1 MMKKYLMMGIAALA
15 LASCSKDDITY
26 VNPDEAKYEMV
37 FVNRFGTPNPNHTW
51 GFGSSTRAFTRG
63 FYADANEWAATD
75 GGQYIVPDPLT
86 AGQKARVQYYFQMN
100 QYPGGT
106 KDYGQIDFFVQ
117 QVYTGNTDPMAGKS
131 PEIYKSVARVLDNG
145 NSDLP
150 GGINMDHLT
159 AGSDAEH
166 INNFN
171 HGTRSTYPNVLDYT
185 DEVQYAKNDNDQHHH
200 PDEISLMLNTKT
212 DKFGYANSDASIVRN
227 DRYRQVSA
235 EVIDE
240 FCDNDA
246 NFATW
251 LSNKGITDDKVN
263 DKWAERGRSF
273 IGFDFDMIVDTDC
286 YDKNW
291 QTGAINELTF
301 WGEFYVNG
309 VKQTNYVYQYNN
321 KPVKMLSDQTNKYCG
336 QTETLSDTELYTDLY
351 DADNNNA
358 YLGKQ
363 LNTAVIDDKLDHGF
377 LPVAN
382 KQYREWVK
390 VGGCA
395 DGYYSDWIVTFMP
408 AKKYTTTIP
417 DDDPYDYRVMAED
430 LSYDEKSDF
439 DFNDVVFDVKYVS
452 STIAKVKVRAAGGV
466 WPIRIAGNDNYE
478 VHALLGSTG
487 KLTMM
492 NTYGGHHNDFEADDI
507 EVSGSF
513 GTSAADAQFKAGVR
527 DIKIEVSKNGGPWVE
542 LKAPTG
548 KVASK
553 IGVPVEVDWCDE
565 FKDIDDKWGEGAFAA
580 WVQSEQAP
588 FWKGVQ

>member
-321 KPVKMLSDQTNKYCG
+321 KPVLMQDIPQILIPIWLAATAS
-336 QTETLSDTELYTDLY
+336 
-351 DADNNNA
+351 
-358 YLGKQ
+358 
-363 LNTAVIDDKLDHGF
+363 TAVLI
-377 LPVAN
+377 PT
-382 KQYREWVK
+382 
-390 VGGCA
+390 A
-395 DGYYSDWIVTFMP
+395 DAPRSFAILISDGV
-408 AKKYTTTIP
+408 
-417 DDDPYDYRVMAED
+417 
-430 LSYDEKSDF
+430 SYD
-439 DFNDVVFDVKYVS
+439 
-452 STIAKVKVRAAGGV
+452 
-466 WPIRIAGNDNYE
+466 
-478 VHALLGSTG
+478 
-487 KLTMM
+487 
-492 NTYGGHHNDFEADDI
+492 
-507 EVSGSF
+507 
-513 GTSAADAQFKAGVR
+513 
-527 DIKIEVSKNGGPWVE
+527 GPVN
-542 LKAPTG
+542 
-548 KVASK
+548 
-553 IGVPVEVDWCDE
+553 
-565 FKDIDDKWGEGAFAA
+565 
-580 WVQSEQAP
+580 
-588 FWKGVQ
+588 